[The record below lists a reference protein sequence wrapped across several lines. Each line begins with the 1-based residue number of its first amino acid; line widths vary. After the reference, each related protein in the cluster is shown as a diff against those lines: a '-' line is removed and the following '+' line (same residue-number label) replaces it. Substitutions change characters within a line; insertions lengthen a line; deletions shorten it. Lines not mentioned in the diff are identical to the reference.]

1 MKTEESLSKGIIKRI
16 VFIAIIVMLLMGVG
30 VFASVTHADTVTIVF
45 SDNTELSIITSKTNV
60 SEILKENNIV
70 LANDEV
76 VSPSF
81 NSNVDASK
89 TIQITKNNG
98 SKLDEE
104 SVEIVSSDIINES
117 ATVVEKLVVERVK
130 IPYETIK
137 KEVKLKKSDKK
148 NSTIVQKGK
157 NGLKEITYKVRYEN
171 DVQVSK
177 TKVSEKI
184 IKKPVNKIVRITKKT
199 AVSTRN
205 GNVRQKSGGSVVS
218 TGNGTWSYSASDF
231 DLLCAITAQESSS
244 SYAGALAV
252 ITTACN
258 RAESSQWRSRGRDP
272 LSQYKAR
279 GQFCYSIDSHW
290 VKRLNGH
297 YPSCVKRAVRDAL
310 NGKRNHKFLSFRS
323 ARSGHSGTKIGG
335 NVYFSKMK

>member
-1 MKTEESLSKGIIKRI
+1 MKTEESLSRGIIKRI
-16 VFIAIIVMLLMGVG
+16 VFIAVIVMLLMGVG
-30 VFASVTHADTVTIVF
+30 VFASVTNTNTVTIVF
-45 SDNTELSIITSKTNV
+45 SDNTELSIITSKTKV

-70 LANDEV
+70 LMNDEIV
-76 VSPSF
+76 NPGFDSE
-81 NSNVDASK
+81 VDASK
-89 TIQITKNNG
+89 TIKITKSNG
-98 SKLDEE
+98 LSSQEE
-104 SVEIVSSDIINES
+104 TVEIVSSDIINES

-130 IPYETIK
+130 IPYETIR
-137 KEVKLKKSDKK
+137 KEVKVKKGEKK
-148 NSTIVQKGK
+148 QSTIVQKGK
-157 NGLKEITYKVRYEN
+157 NGVKEITYKVRYEN

-184 IKKPVNKIVRITKKT
+184 VKKPVNKIVRITKKV
-199 AVSTRN
+199 AVTTR
-205 GNVRQKSGGSVVS
+205 GGDTRQRSGGSVVS
-218 TGNGTWSYSASDF
+218 TGNGTWSYSAADF

-258 RAESSQWRSRGRDP
+258 RAESSRWRSRGRDP

-290 VKRLNGH
+290 VRRLHGH
-297 YPSCVKRAVRDAL
+297 YPAHVKRAVRDAL

-323 ARSGHSGTKIGG
+323 ARTGHPGVKIGG

>member
-16 VFIAIIVMLLMGVG
+16 VFIAIVVMLLMGVG
-30 VFASVTHADTVTIVF
+30 VFASVTNTDTVTIVF
-45 SDNTELSIITSKTNV
+45 SDNTELSVITSKTKV

-70 LANDEV
+70 LANDEIV
-76 VSPSF
+76 KPGLEA
-81 NSNVDASK
+81 NVDASK
-89 TIQITKNNG
+89 TIIIDRG
-98 SKLDEE
+98 ISEHAADM
-104 SVEIVSSDIINES
+104 VEIVSSDIISES
-117 ATVVEKLVVERVK
+117 STVVEKLVVERVK

-137 KEVKLKKSDKK
+137 KEVKVKKGDKTK
-148 NSTIVQKGK
+148 STIVQKGK
-157 NGLKEITYKVRYEN
+157 NGLKEVTYKVRYEN

-177 TKVSEKI
+177 TKISEKI
-184 IKKPVNKIVRITKKT
+184 VKKPVNKIVRIAKKSS
-199 AVSTRN
+199 VSARS
-205 GNVRQKSGGSVVS
+205 GNIRSGGSVIS

-231 DLLCAITAQESSS
+231 DLICAITAQECSS
-244 SYAGALAV
+244 SYKGALAV

-258 RAESSQWRSRGRDP
+258 RAESSRWRSRGKDP

-290 VKRLNGH
+290 VKRLHGH

-310 NGKRNHKFLSFRS
+310 NGKRNHKYLSFRS
-323 ARSGHSGTKIGG
+323 ARSGHSGVKIGG